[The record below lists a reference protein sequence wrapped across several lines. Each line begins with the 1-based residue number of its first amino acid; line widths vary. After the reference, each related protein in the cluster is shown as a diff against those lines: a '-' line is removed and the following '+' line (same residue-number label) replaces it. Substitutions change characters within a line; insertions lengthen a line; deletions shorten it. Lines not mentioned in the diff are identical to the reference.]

1 MKKITSTTE
10 SVNSFFHGFPVAVFS
25 LVDDAFY
32 AMHRVRIVTYN
43 IAHGRGLA
51 PIQGMTSRRR
61 IRATLIKISHLLA
74 ELQPDIVA
82 LQEIDEN
89 SRWAGNFNHLDVLRE
104 YGGFDHAVFG
114 INNRRAG
121 LINLSYGNAFLSRH
135 PITEWENT
143 AFGCGKVGEKG
154 FLYAEI
160 DLLGRRIPVANMHLH
175 YGSRLLRI
183 RQVDHF
189 LAYLHNKQRDRRH
202 HWAVSPVVC
211 GDLNNTLHASDATA
225 TLLSHLH
232 DYGDYSL
239 HPKEG
244 GTFPSPVPT
253 RTLDFVFL
261 PPDAVHIQTQIPRIY
276 FSDHL
281 PVIVDFEVN

>member
-1 MKKITSTTE
+1 M
-10 SVNSFFHGFPVAVFS
+10 P
-25 LVDDAFY
+25 
-32 AMHRVRIVTYN
+32 RVRIITYN

-61 IRATLIKISHLLA
+61 IRATLIKIANLLA
-74 ELQPDIVA
+74 ELNPDVVA

-89 SRWAGNFNHLDVLRE
+89 SRWAGNFDQLELLRE
-104 YGGFDHAVFG
+104 FGGFEHAVFG
-114 INNRRAG
+114 INNRRSG
-121 LINLSYGNAFLSRH
+121 LLNLCYGNAFLSRH
-135 PITEWENT
+135 PITEWENI
-143 AFGCGKVGEKG
+143 AFGRSKVGEKG

-160 DLLGRRIPVANMHLH
+160 DLHGRRIPVANMHLH

-183 RQVDHF
+183 RQLDRF

-232 DYGDYSL
+232 DYGDYTL
-239 HPKEG
+239 HPREG
-244 GTFPSPVPT
+244 NTFPSPLPR

-261 PPDAVHIQTQIPRIY
+261 PPEAVHRQSLIPRIY

-281 PVIVDFEVN
+281 PVVVDFELA